1 MTIRNALYSISIA
14 MEDENERRA
23 SGIIGLRDGQIV
35 GGDSFFYYTG
45 IYTADNGKW
54 KGELITHQHTDTPG
68 KSPLFGGRE
77 VSCGFSGTYA
87 DGTAE
92 VHGTALVGKASIA
105 FRATMRLLVPFS
117 PGPVEAGPG

>member
-1 MTIRNALYSISIA
+1 MTIANALYAINIT
-14 MEDENERRA
+14 MEDESDRRA

-45 IYTADNGKW
+45 VYTAANGKW

-68 KSPLFGGRE
+68 KSLLFGGRE
-77 VSCGFSGTYA
+77 VGCGFSGTYA
-87 DGTAE
+87 DGMAE

-105 FRATMRLLVPFS
+105 FRATLRLLLPFS
-117 PGPVEAGPG
+117 PDPV